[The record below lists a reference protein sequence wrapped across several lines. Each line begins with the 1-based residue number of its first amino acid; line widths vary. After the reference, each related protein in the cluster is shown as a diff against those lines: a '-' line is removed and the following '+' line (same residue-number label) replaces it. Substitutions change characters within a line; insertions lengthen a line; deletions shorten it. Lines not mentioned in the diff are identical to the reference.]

1 MSLIKS
7 NITGIELAL
16 YNVKIFARYLNNLEK

>member
-16 YNVKIFARYLNNLEK
+16 YNDKIFARTRK